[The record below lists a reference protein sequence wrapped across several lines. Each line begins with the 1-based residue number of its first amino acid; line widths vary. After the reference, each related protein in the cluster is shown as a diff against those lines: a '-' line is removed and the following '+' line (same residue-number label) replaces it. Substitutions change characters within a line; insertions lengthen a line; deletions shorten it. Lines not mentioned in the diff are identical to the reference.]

1 MIRKILQSHQ
11 PAIINSESGQEE
23 FSTVPTRRHF
33 FSRKKGIEEAI
44 EKLNEI
50 GTDFYINES
59 YFLYDRSGFI
69 KQAFITALNKTI
81 SIYGSVSYFNKKTKN
96 DIIKIIN
103 PQKFLKFYVKKD
115 TLKDSLSLQLTNVS
129 GKIPQ
134 LRDSKIYNFSL
145 SRIEK
150 KKRKR
155 QLPEPTESVIIHAK
169 QNFDVDGG
177 LNPVK
182 IELED
187 DRIINIPKKHKNA
200 RDRLTAL
207 GFLIPSSVKNDTEQI
222 FITWRE
228 LNDVN
233 KSLING
239 KIYELVEIIDL
250 NKINNWKE

>member
-1 MIRKILQSHQ
+1 MEKYLSL
-11 PAIINSESGQEE
+11 E
-23 FSTVPTRRHF
+23 TV
-33 FSRKKGIEEAI
+33 K
-44 EKLNEI
+44 
-50 GTDFYINES
+50 
-59 YFLYDRSGFI
+59 
-69 KQAFITALNKTI
+69 FITFHCQE
-81 SIYGSVSYFNKKTKN
+81 YKK
-96 DIIKIIN
+96 
-103 PQKFLKFYVKKD
+103 
-115 TLKDSLSLQLTNVS
+115 
-129 GKIPQ
+129 
-134 LRDSKIYNFSL
+134 
-145 SRIEK
+145 K

-228 LNDVN
+228 LNDVS